1 MLILIIY
8 MAGGTVPMVCVHPAQ
23 KRATVPLIDGTALT
37 TIADLAQ
44 IDDTVAAQ
52 AEAIYPNT
60 FVKAQQYNLQL
71 QKEVDSSSLIHCHY
85 GDHWP
90 WLHYGHHGPR
100 PHRTNGFLNE
110 CVSHITIEH
119 RFVANWSLATTMMK
133 VLAIPVLRQSR
144 PLLT

>member
-1 MLILIIY
+1 MT
-8 MAGGTVPMVCVHPAQ
+8 AH
-23 KRATVPLIDGTALT
+23 LIDVAALT

-44 IDDTVAAQ
+44 IDETVRAQ

-71 QKEVDSSSLIHCHY
+71 QKVVTSDSLIHCYY

-90 WLHYGHHGPR
+90 YFPRGHRKPR

-110 CVSHITIEH
+110 
-119 RFVANWSLATTMMK
+119 
-133 VLAIPVLRQSR
+133 
-144 PLLT
+144 